1 MVQSLARVM
10 RSQAIALFVLLLATS
25 LTPFVSSDVTITATD
40 ATWDGENHV
49 LDGNVTVSS
58 SSTLTIES
66 GAIIDTGDYWIQIDG
81 SLIATDVEFMSSV
94 TPTSQG
100 STGAGLWPG
109 IIISSTAD
117 AVLTNVTIRGAE
129 SALAVHGD
137 VIIHEEILIT
147 NSYIGL
153 DIHATGTVIAE
164 YVTMDTI
171 DIQAVHNEGQLT
183 VTTGEFTN
191 AATGI
196 HSSNEVTASD
206 VTFNQTGF
214 ALDIVAGDATIT
226 GLGLDNVSVGIGSD
240 AGASTTVSSIFGQSV
255 TLLIDGSGTD
265 DLTVSDALLTGDRLL
280 WGSVESIDVSE
291 IDFTQQSL
299 DRTAIDIRCTIN
311 CIFDDVKLSQT
322 EIGFDIDGPGVTE
335 IKNSDIEST
344 NIALRGSGDGLL
356 ILEDSNFTSQ
366 GKVMTFSGLD
376 TEITDSNAELSQG
389 DGPAVNVLEGQHQ
402 WNNFNVEK
410 AYSSSDVTSQG
421 IDAWYTSIESTSLT
435 TNGYST
441 GAVFEDSALTA
452 ETATFI
458 NGKTTGL
465 YGIQSTF
472 TLEDLITSTQQYGVR
487 LADESHLQTSTWA
500 ANLHNT
506 PLLLE
511 EDSTAN
517 ARTFTPQNTAQ
528 GSSDAVG
535 DGIFLY
541 GGPTTST
548 ISTTAYGY
556 LYETYVS
563 FTDIN
568 NQPIQADAYA
578 HNFLSTGDTN
588 GVASLPLLS
597 TGSMVDVLY
606 QGAGV
611 RAELIGNQAGQSV
624 QIITVPQ
631 GDWNLPSSSTIVLG
645 AKPDGSPHILNGNL
659 NFATNSQL
667 KLIDTTLIVDSSS
680 SVDLGASGTL
690 SGDGG
695 ILNATSLSLN
705 VQSTF
710 TSEGNG
716 LEIQSPVQWACSSA
730 QSISDV
736 RFTSTLS
743 IGALCEVEMTGG
755 EANEQITVGTGGSFS
770 LFSVLEISVLDKGVP
785 VEGATIIVD
794 GQTVS
799 TDALGEATTQT
810 TARSVDS
817 QGDVQGGTKTVTMQI
832 QSFTEFYAWDT
843 KRSTSHTFMASTLPT
858 GTINS
863 WLVLEKSWSPYRL
876 EGDLTIASTTKLTVN
891 DGVELRIASQA
902 IIDVQGVFE
911 AGSAT
916 ISSTGFGA
924 RWGGLVLDGIV
935 GSRIQLSGTQLVEG
949 SPLLTVSGYGEMVA
963 ENVNFA
969 RSAGSDP
976 LILINSGA
984 QATVSLSNSHLRD
997 AGSMCIQSQSP
1008 DAKIVLDGVEFTDCN
1023 GDAAWIRLSD
1033 VEFNNVTINGGME
1046 DGLAL
1051 IGVTGQVSGL
1061 KTSSFVGDSTVR
1073 LESIDG
1079 DFIIE
1084 DSQIS
1089 AGSEVGLIA
1098 FNCDDLIIRNLE
1110 LSGAPGLDIDETSGQ
1125 LEQITAHGNGVG
1137 TGVTIRHGK
1146 ASSMM
1151 VSDLSITNYSVG
1163 LRLHAHD
1170 FEEPGVAYIH
1180 NLTIDSSDALSVEY
1194 YDAQI
1199 SDSDL
1204 VGSISVAGSTIN
1216 IIDSSIIGT
1225 KSLSTEGVLNE
1236 WSTHSLSAIL
1246 NGISVEA
1253 TYVISTELLDQPSTY
1268 SGQFIDIILQYSK
1281 HTEIQSELSTSATIE
1296 TYSAMSLVN
1305 NSEFELGNG
1314 VNQQVTIS
1322 LLPNAA
1328 PVASVSAPYS
1338 GQRFMETVPI
1348 EVIYTVLD
1356 DTTILSDIAM
1366 SWKVFDAQSQL
1377 VKEGL
1382 LSDSGSSFNVTNMG
1396 PGLYVL
1402 QVIATDDLSLFST
1415 VEVDFEVTLLDTD
1428 GDWISSCSSDTWFDA
1443 LNGVQCGP
1451 DIYDPDD
1458 DNDGRLDENDVW
1470 PTDACVWMDTDDDG
1484 QPDRIECPEG
1494 KTTMLF
1500 EDQDD
1505 DGDGTPDE
1513 LEGKSSTK
1521 NEDQSTALLLIGGI
1535 IVIVLIIFF
1544 LRTRGGGPKSL
1555 GEIDERM
1562 L

>member
-137 VIIHEEILIT
+137 VTIHEEILIT

-1098 FNCDDLIIRNLE
+1098 FNCDDLILRNLE

-1125 LEQITAHGNGVG
+1125 LEQINAHGNGVG

-1314 VNQQVTIS
+1314 VNQQVAIS

-1470 PTDACVWMDTDDDG
+1470 PTDACAWMDTDDDG

>member
-291 IDFTQQSL
+291 IDFTQQAL

-335 IKNSDIEST
+335 IKNSNIEST

-743 IGALCEVEMTGG
+743 IGALCEVEMNGG

-1061 KTSSFVGDSTVR
+1061 KTSSFIGDSTVR

-1098 FNCDDLIIRNLE
+1098 FNCDDLILRNLE

-1236 WSTHSLSAIL
+1236 WSTHSLSAML

-1268 SGQFIDIILQYSK
+1268 SGQFIDIVLQYSK

-1314 VNQQVTIS
+1314 VNQQVAIS

-1470 PTDACVWMDTDDDG
+1470 PTDACAWMDTDDDG

>member
-344 NIALRGSGDGLL
+344 NIALRGAGDGLL
-356 ILEDSNFTSQ
+356 IVEDSDFISQ

-1470 PTDACVWMDTDDDG
+1470 PTDACAWMDTDEDG

>member
-1 MVQSLARVM
+1 MVQSLALVM
-10 RSQAIALFVLLLATS
+10 RSRAVALFVLLLATS
-25 LTPFVSSDVTITATD
+25 LSPFVSSDETITAVD
-40 ATWDGENHV
+40 ATWSGENHV

-58 SSTLTIES
+58 ASTLTIEP
-66 GAIIDTGDYWIQIDG
+66 GAVIDTGDYWIQIDG
-81 SLIATDVEFMSSV
+81 SLLATDVEFMSSI
-94 TPTSQG
+94 TPSSQG

-137 VIIHEEILIT
+137 VTIHDEILIT

-153 DIHATGTVIAE
+153 DIHSAGTVIAE
-164 YVTMDTI
+164 NVTMDTI
-171 DIQAVHNEGQLT
+171 DIQAVHNEGQFT

-196 HSSNEVTASD
+196 YSSNQLTASD
-206 VTFNQTGF
+206 VTFIQTGF
-214 ALDIVAGDATIT
+214 ALDIVAGDATIS

-240 AGASTTVSSIFGQSV
+240 AGASTVVSSIFGQFV

-280 WGSVESIDVSE
+280 WGSVESIYVSDL
-291 IDFTQQSL
+291 DFTQQAL
-299 DRTAIDIRCTIN
+299 DRTAIDIRCTID
-311 CIFDDVKLSQT
+311 CIFDEVTLSQT

-335 IKNSDIEST
+335 IKNSNIEST

-356 ILEDSNFTSQ
+356 ILEESNFTSQ

-376 TEITDSNAELSQG
+376 TEITGTNAELSQG
-389 DGPAVNVLEGQHQ
+389 DGPAVDVLEGQHE
-402 WNNFNVEK
+402 WNEFNVEK
-410 AYSSSDVTSQG
+410 AYSSSDVTSLG
-421 IDAWYTSIESTSLT
+421 IDAWYTSIQSTSLT
-435 TNGYST
+435 TNGYAI
-441 GAVFEDSALTA
+441 GAIFEDSTLTS
-452 ETATFI
+452 ETASFI

-472 TLEDLITSTQQYGVR
+472 TFENLTTSTQQYGVR
-487 LADESHLQTSTWA
+487 LGDESHLQTSTWS

-511 EDSTAN
+511 GDSTAN

-535 DGIFLY
+535 DGTFLY
-541 GGPTTST
+541 GGPTTSI
-548 ISTTAYGY
+548 ISTTVYGY

-578 HNFLSTGDTN
+578 HSFLSKGDTN

-631 GDWNLPSSSTIVLG
+631 GDWNLPSSSIVVLG
-645 AKPDGSPHILNGNL
+645 AKPDGSPHMLNGDL

-716 LEIQSPVQWACSSA
+716 LEIQSPVQWSCSST
-730 QSISDV
+730 QSISNIQ
-736 RFTSTLS
+736 FTSTLS

-770 LFSVLEISVLDKGVP
+770 LFSILEISVLDKGIP

-799 TDALGEATTQT
+799 TDALGQSTAQT
-810 TARSVDS
+810 TARLVDS
-817 QGDVQGGTKTVTMQI
+817 QGDAQGGTKTVTMQI
-832 QSFTEFYAWDT
+832 QSFTEFFAWDT
-843 KRSTSHTFMASTLPT
+843 KRSTSHTFMASTVPT
-858 GTINS
+858 GTITS
-863 WLVLEKSWSPYRL
+863 WLVLDKTWSPYRL

-891 DGVELRIASQA
+891 DGVELRIASQT

-916 ISSTGFGA
+916 ISSTGYGA
-924 RWGGLVLDGIV
+924 RWGGLILDGIV

-969 RSAGSDP
+969 RSAGADP
-976 LILINSGA
+976 LISISSSA
-984 QATVSLSNSHLRD
+984 QATVSISNSHLRD

-1008 DAKIVLDGVEFTDCN
+1008 NTEIVLDGVEFTDCN

-1033 VEFNNVTINGGME
+1033 VDFNNVTINEGME

-1061 KTSSFVGDSTVR
+1061 QTSSFVGDSTVR

-1079 DFIIE
+1079 DFILE

-1098 FNCDDLIIRNLE
+1098 FNCEDIILRNLQI
-1110 LSGAPGLDIDETSGQ
+1110 SGAPGLDIDETSGQ
-1125 LEQITAHGNGVG
+1125 LEEINAHGNGVG

-1146 ASSMM
+1146 ASSTM
-1151 VSDLSITNYSVG
+1151 VSGLTITNYSVG

-1170 FEEPGVAYIH
+1170 FEEPGVAYLH

-1194 YDAQI
+1194 YAAQI

-1204 VGSISVAGSTIN
+1204 VGSVSVAGSTIN
-1216 IIDSSIIGT
+1216 MIDSSIIGS
-1225 KSLSTEGVLNE
+1225 KSISTEGVLNE

-1253 TYVISTELLDQPSTY
+1253 TYVISTELLEQPITF
-1268 SGQFIDIILQYSK
+1268 SGQFVDVALQYSK
-1281 HTEIQSELSTSATIE
+1281 HTETQSKSSIIAMIE
-1296 TYSAMSLVN
+1296 TYSSMSLVN
-1305 NSEFELGNG
+1305 NSEFDIGNNL
-1314 VNQQVTIS
+1314 NQQVTIS

-1328 PVASVSAPYS
+1328 PITSVNSPYS
-1338 GQRFMETVPI
+1338 GQRFMETTPI
-1348 EVIYTVLD
+1348 EISYTVTD
-1356 DTTILSDIAM
+1356 DTTSLSNIVM

-1377 VKEGL
+1377 VTEGL
-1382 LSDSGSSFNVTNMG
+1382 LGDTGSAFNVTNIG

-1402 QVIATDDLSLFST
+1402 QVIATDDLSLSST
-1415 VEVDFEVTLLDTD
+1415 VEVDIEVTLLDTD
-1428 GDWISSCSSDTWFDA
+1428 GDWISSCSSETWFDA
-1443 LNGVQCGP
+1443 DNGIQCGP

-1470 PTDACVWMDTDDDG
+1470 PKDACAWMDTDEDG
-1484 QPDRIECPEG
+1484 QPDRIQCPQG
-1494 KTTMLF
+1494 QTTMLF

-1521 NEDQSTALLLIGGI
+1521 NDDQSTGLLLIGGI
-1535 IVIVLIIFF
+1535 VIIVLIVFF
-1544 LRTRGGGPKSL
+1544 VRTRGGGPKSL
-1555 GEIDERM
+1555 GDIDERM

>member
-1 MVQSLARVM
+1 MVQSLACVM

-58 SSTLTIES
+58 TSTLTIES
-66 GAIIDTGDYWIQIDG
+66 GAVIDTGDYWIQIDG

-171 DIQAVHNEGQLT
+171 DIQAIHNEGQLT

-196 HSSNEVTASD
+196 HSSNQVTASD

-291 IDFTQQSL
+291 IDFTQQAL
-299 DRTAIDIRCTIN
+299 DRTAVDIRCTIN

-335 IKNSDIEST
+335 IKNSNIEST

-472 TLEDLITSTQQYGVR
+472 TLEDLTTSTQQYGVR

-578 HNFLSTGDTN
+578 HNFLSTGDAN

-716 LEIQSPVQWACSSA
+716 LEIQSPVQWSCSSA

-799 TDALGEATTQT
+799 TDALGEAITQT

-1061 KTSSFVGDSTVR
+1061 KTSSFIGDSTVR

-1098 FNCDDLIIRNLE
+1098 FNCDDLILRNLE

-1204 VGSISVAGSTIN
+1204 IGSISVAGSTIN

-1225 KSLSTEGVLNE
+1225 KSLSTEGVINE

-1253 TYVISTELLDQPSTY
+1253 TYIISTELLDQPSTY

-1305 NSEFELGNG
+1305 NSAFELGNG

-1348 EVIYTVLD
+1348 EVIYTVFD

-1377 VKEGL
+1377 VKEGI
-1382 LSDSGSSFNVTNMG
+1382 LSDSASSFNVTNMG

-1470 PTDACVWMDTDDDG
+1470 PTDACAWMDTDDDG
-1484 QPDRIECPEG
+1484 QPDRIQCPEG

>member
-137 VIIHEEILIT
+137 VTIHEEILIT

-1033 VEFNNVTINGGME
+1033 VDFNNVTINGGME

-1051 IGVTGQVSGL
+1051 IGVNGQVSGL

-1314 VNQQVTIS
+1314 VNQQVIIS

-1470 PTDACVWMDTDDDG
+1470 PTDACAWMDTDDDG

>member
-137 VIIHEEILIT
+137 VTIHEEILIT

-291 IDFTQQSL
+291 IEFTQQAL

-976 LILINSGA
+976 LVLINSGA

-1051 IGVTGQVSGL
+1051 IGVNGQVSGL

-1098 FNCDDLIIRNLE
+1098 FNCDDLILRNLE

-1314 VNQQVTIS
+1314 VNQQVIIS

-1470 PTDACVWMDTDDDG
+1470 PTDACAWMDTDDDG

>member
-137 VIIHEEILIT
+137 VTIHEEILIT

-291 IDFTQQSL
+291 IDFTQQAL

-1051 IGVTGQVSGL
+1051 IGVNGQVSGL

-1098 FNCDDLIIRNLE
+1098 FNCDDLILRNLE

-1314 VNQQVTIS
+1314 VNQQVIIS

-1470 PTDACVWMDTDDDG
+1470 PTDACAWMDTDDDG

>member
-1 MVQSLARVM
+1 MVQSLAHVM
-10 RSQAIALFVLLLATS
+10 RSRAVALFVLLLATS
-25 LTPFVSSDVTITATD
+25 LTPIASSDVTITVTD
-40 ATWDGENHV
+40 ATWDGESRV
-49 LDGNVTVSS
+49 LDGNVTVSPT
-58 SSTLTIES
+58 STLTIEP
-66 GAIIDTGDYWIQIDG
+66 GAIIDTGEYWIQIDG
-81 SLIATDVEFMSSV
+81 SLIATDVEFMSSI

-129 SALAVHGD
+129 SALSVYGD
-137 VIIHEEILIT
+137 VTIHEEILIT

-164 YVTMDTI
+164 NVTMDTI
-171 DIQAVHNEGQLT
+171 DIQAVHNEGQFT
-183 VTTGEFTN
+183 ITTGEFTN

-196 HSSNEVTASD
+196 SSSNQLTASD
-206 VTFNQTGF
+206 VTFIQTGF

-240 AGASTTVSSIFGQSV
+240 AGASTTVSSIFGQFV

-265 DLTVSDALLTGDRLL
+265 DLTVSDALLTGDRLV
-280 WGSVESIDVSE
+280 WGSVESIYVSD
-291 IDFTQQSL
+291 IDFTQQAL
-299 DRTAIDIRCTIN
+299 DRTAIDIRCTIDCN
-311 CIFDDVKLSQT
+311 FEDITLSQT

-335 IKNSDIEST
+335 IKNSYIEST

-356 ILEDSNFTSQ
+356 ILENSNFTSQ

-376 TEITDSNAELSQG
+376 TEITDSKAELSQG
-389 DGPAVNVLEGQHQ
+389 DGPAVNVLEGQHE
-402 WNNFNVEK
+402 WNEFNVEK
-410 AYSSSDVTSQG
+410 AYSSFDATSQG
-421 IDAWYTSIESTSLT
+421 IDAWYTSIQSTELT
-435 TNGYST
+435 TSGYST
-441 GAVFEDSALTA
+441 GAIFEDSTLAA
-452 ETATFI
+452 GTATFI

-472 TLEDLITSTQQYGVR
+472 TIEDLTTSAQQYGVR
-487 LADESHLQTSTWA
+487 LTDESHLQTSTWA
-500 ANLHNT
+500 ANYHNT

-511 EDSTAN
+511 EESTAN

-535 DGIFLY
+535 DGTFLY
-541 GGPTTST
+541 GGPSTSI

-556 LYETYVS
+556 FYETYVS

-568 NQPIQADAYA
+568 NQPIQANAYS
-578 HNFLSTGDTN
+578 HNFLSTADTN

-624 QIITVPQ
+624 QIIAVPQ
-631 GDWNLPSSSTIVLG
+631 GDWNLPSSSTVVLG
-645 AKPDGSPHILNGNL
+645 AKPDGSPHMLNGNL

-680 SVDLGASGTL
+680 AVDLGASGTL

-716 LEIQSPVQWACSSA
+716 LEVQSPVQWSCSSA
-730 QSISDV
+730 QSISNV

-799 TDALGEATTQT
+799 TDVLGEASAQT

-817 QGDVQGGTKTVTMQI
+817 QEDIQGGTKTVTMQI
-832 QSFTEFYAWDT
+832 QSFTEFFAWDT
-843 KRSTSHTFMASTLPT
+843 KRSTSHTFMASTVPT
-858 GTINS
+858 GMINS

-949 SPLLTVSGYGEMVA
+949 SPLLTASGYGEMVA

-969 RSAGSDP
+969 RSAGADP
-976 LILINSGA
+976 LISISSSA
-984 QATVSLSNSHLRD
+984 QATISISNSHLRD

-1008 DAKIVLDGVEFTDCN
+1008 DAKIVLDGVEFTNCN

-1033 VEFNNVTINGGME
+1033 VEFNNVTINEGME

-1051 IGVTGQVSGL
+1051 IGVTGHVSGL
-1061 KTSSFVGDSTVR
+1061 NTPSFVGDSTVR

-1079 DFIIE
+1079 NFIIE

-1089 AGSEVGLIA
+1089 VGSEIGLIA
-1098 FNCDDLIIRNLE
+1098 FNCEDIILRNLE
-1110 LSGAPGLDIDETSGQ
+1110 ISGAPGIDIDETSGQ
-1125 LEQITAHGNGVG
+1125 MEQINAHGNGVG

-1151 VSDLSITNYSVG
+1151 ISDLSITNYSVG

-1170 FEEPGVAYIH
+1170 FEEPGVAYMH
-1180 NLTIDSSDALSVEY
+1180 NLTIESPDALSVEY

-1204 VGSISVAGSTIN
+1204 SGSISIAGSTIN

-1225 KSLSTEGVLNE
+1225 KSLSTEGILNE

-1253 TYVISTELLDQPSTY
+1253 TYVISSELLDQPSTY
-1268 SGQFIDIILQYSK
+1268 SGQFIDIMLQYSK
-1281 HTEIQSELSTSATIE
+1281 HTETESQSSTNATIE

-1305 NSEFELGNG
+1305 NSEFELGNN

-1338 GQRFMETVPI
+1338 GQRFMETTPI
-1348 EVIYTVLD
+1348 EVIYTVFD
-1356 DTTILSDIAM
+1356 DTTILSDITM

-1377 VKEGL
+1377 VTQGL
-1382 LSDSGSSFNVTNMG
+1382 ISDTGSSFNVTNIG

-1415 VEVDFEVTLLDTD
+1415 VEIDFEVTLLDTD
-1428 GDWISSCSSDTWFDA
+1428 GDWTSSCSSDTWFDA
-1443 LNGVQCGP
+1443 ANGVQCGP

-1470 PTDACVWMDTDDDG
+1470 PTDACAWMDTDDDG

-1513 LEGKSSTK
+1513 LEGKSSEK
-1521 NEDQSTALLLIGGI
+1521 NEDQSTGLLLISGI
-1535 IVIVLIIFF
+1535 IIIVLIVFIV
-1544 LRTRGGGPKSL
+1544 RTRGGGPKSL

>member
-137 VIIHEEILIT
+137 VTIHEEILIT

-291 IDFTQQSL
+291 IDFTQQAL

-1033 VEFNNVTINGGME
+1033 VDFNNVTINGGME

-1051 IGVTGQVSGL
+1051 IGVNGQVSGL

-1098 FNCDDLIIRNLE
+1098 FNCDDLILRNLE

-1170 FEEPGVAYIH
+1170 FEEPSVAYIH

-1314 VNQQVTIS
+1314 VNQQVIIS

-1470 PTDACVWMDTDDDG
+1470 PTDACAWMDTDDDG

>member
-137 VIIHEEILIT
+137 VTIHEEILIT

-291 IDFTQQSL
+291 IEFTQQAL

-1033 VEFNNVTINGGME
+1033 VDFNNVTINGGME

-1051 IGVTGQVSGL
+1051 IGVNGQVSGL

-1098 FNCDDLIIRNLE
+1098 FNCDDLILRNLE

-1314 VNQQVTIS
+1314 VNQQVIIS

-1470 PTDACVWMDTDDDG
+1470 PTDACAWMDTDEDG

>member
-1 MVQSLARVM
+1 MVQSPACVM

-40 ATWDGENHV
+40 ATWDGESHV

-58 SSTLTIES
+58 TSTLTIES

-81 SLIATDVEFMSSV
+81 SLIATDVEFMSSL

-129 SALAVHGD
+129 SALAVYGD
-137 VIIHEEILIT
+137 VTIHEEILIT

-153 DIHATGTVIAE
+153 DIHASGTVIAE
-164 YVTMDTI
+164 NVTMDTI
-171 DIQAVHNEGQLT
+171 DIQAVNNEGQLT

-196 HSSNEVTASD
+196 HSSNQLTASD
-206 VTFNQTGF
+206 VTFTQTGF

-280 WGSVESIDVSE
+280 WGSVESIYVSE
-291 IDFTQQSL
+291 INFTQQAL
-299 DRTAIDIRCTIN
+299 DRTAIDIRCTTD
-311 CIFDDVKLSQT
+311 CIFHDVKLSQT

-376 TEITDSNAELSQG
+376 TEITDSKAELSQG

-472 TLEDLITSTQQYGVR
+472 TLENLTTSTQQYGVR

-541 GGPTTST
+541 GGPTASI

-556 LYETYVS
+556 LYETFVS

-578 HNFLSTGDTN
+578 HNFLSIGDMN

-645 AKPDGSPHILNGNL
+645 AKPDGSPHMLNGNL

-695 ILNATSLSLN
+695 TLNATLLTLN

-716 LEIQSPVQWACSSA
+716 LEIQSPVQWSCSSA

-799 TDALGEATTQT
+799 TDELGEATTQT

-832 QSFTEFYAWDT
+832 QSFTEFFAWDT
-843 KRSTSHTFMASTLPT
+843 KRSTSHTFMASTVPT

-924 RWGGLVLDGIV
+924 RWGGLILDGIV

-969 RSAGSDP
+969 RSAGADP
-976 LILINSGA
+976 LISISSGA

-1033 VEFNNVTINGGME
+1033 VEFNNVTINEGME

-1051 IGVTGQVSGL
+1051 IGVTGQISGL
-1061 KTSSFVGDSTVR
+1061 KTSSFIGDSTVR
-1073 LESIDG
+1073 LDSIDG

-1098 FNCDDLIIRNLE
+1098 FNCEDIILRNLE

-1125 LEQITAHGNGVG
+1125 LEQISAHGNGVG

-1170 FEEPGVAYIH
+1170 FEEPGIAYIH

-1216 IIDSSIIGT
+1216 FIDSSIIGT

-1236 WSTHSLSAIL
+1236 WSTHSLSAML

-1268 SGQFIDIILQYSK
+1268 SGQFIDIMLQYSK
-1281 HTEIQSELSTSATIE
+1281 HTETQSELSTSATIE

-1305 NSEFELGNG
+1305 NSEFELGNS

-1328 PVASVSAPYS
+1328 PVASVSVPYS

-1348 EVIYTVLD
+1348 EVIYTVFD
-1356 DTTILSDIAM
+1356 DTTLLSDIAM

-1377 VKEGL
+1377 VTEGL
-1382 LSDSGSSFNVTNMG
+1382 LTDTGSSFNVTNMG

-1470 PTDACVWMDTDDDG
+1470 PTDACAWMDTDDDG

-1544 LRTRGGGPKSL
+1544 VRTRGGDPKSL

>member
-137 VIIHEEILIT
+137 VTIHEEILIT

-291 IDFTQQSL
+291 IEFTQQAL

-976 LILINSGA
+976 LVLINSGA

-1098 FNCDDLIIRNLE
+1098 FNCDDLILRNLE

-1314 VNQQVTIS
+1314 VNQQVIIS

-1470 PTDACVWMDTDDDG
+1470 PTDACAWMDTDDDG

>member
-137 VIIHEEILIT
+137 VTIHEEILIT

-291 IDFTQQSL
+291 IEFTQQAL

-976 LILINSGA
+976 LILINLGA

-1033 VEFNNVTINGGME
+1033 VDFNNVTINGGME

-1051 IGVTGQVSGL
+1051 IGVNGQVSGL

-1098 FNCDDLIIRNLE
+1098 FNCDDLILRNLE

-1314 VNQQVTIS
+1314 VNQQVIIS

-1470 PTDACVWMDTDDDG
+1470 PTDACAWMDTDDDG

>member
-137 VIIHEEILIT
+137 VTIHEEILIT

-291 IDFTQQSL
+291 IDFTQQAL

-1098 FNCDDLIIRNLE
+1098 FNCDDLILRNLE

-1314 VNQQVTIS
+1314 VNQQVIIS

-1470 PTDACVWMDTDDDG
+1470 PTDACAWMDTDDDG

>member
-137 VIIHEEILIT
+137 VTIHEEILIT

-1098 FNCDDLIIRNLE
+1098 FNCDDLILRNLE

-1314 VNQQVTIS
+1314 VNQQVIIS

-1470 PTDACVWMDTDDDG
+1470 PTDACAWMDTDDDG

>member
-137 VIIHEEILIT
+137 VTIHEEILIT

-1051 IGVTGQVSGL
+1051 IGVNGQVSGL

-1098 FNCDDLIIRNLE
+1098 FNCDDLILRNLE

-1314 VNQQVTIS
+1314 VNQQVIIS

-1470 PTDACVWMDTDDDG
+1470 PTDACAWMDTDDDG

>member
-137 VIIHEEILIT
+137 VTIHEEILIT

-291 IDFTQQSL
+291 IDFTQQAL

-1033 VEFNNVTINGGME
+1033 VDFNNVTINGGME

-1051 IGVTGQVSGL
+1051 IGVNGQVSGL

-1098 FNCDDLIIRNLE
+1098 FNCDDLILRNLE

-1314 VNQQVTIS
+1314 VNQQVIIS

-1470 PTDACVWMDTDDDG
+1470 PTDACAWMDTDDDG

>member
-137 VIIHEEILIT
+137 VTIHEEILIT

-291 IDFTQQSL
+291 IEFTQQAL

-976 LILINSGA
+976 LVLINSGA

-1098 FNCDDLIIRNLE
+1098 FNCDDLILRNLE

-1170 FEEPGVAYIH
+1170 FEEPSVAYIH

-1314 VNQQVTIS
+1314 VNQQVIIS

-1470 PTDACVWMDTDDDG
+1470 PTDACAWMDTDDDG

>member
-1 MVQSLARVM
+1 MVQSLACVM

-137 VIIHEEILIT
+137 VTIHEEILIT

-356 ILEDSNFTSQ
+356 IVEDSDFISQ

-976 LILINSGA
+976 LVLINSGA

-1051 IGVTGQVSGL
+1051 IGVNGQVSGL

-1098 FNCDDLIIRNLE
+1098 FNCDDLILRNLE

-1470 PTDACVWMDTDDDG
+1470 PTDACAWMDTDDDG

>member
-137 VIIHEEILIT
+137 VTIHEEILIT

-770 LFSVLEISVLDKGVP
+770 LFSVLGISVLDKGVP

-1470 PTDACVWMDTDDDG
+1470 PTDACAWMDTDDDG

>member
-1 MVQSLARVM
+1 MVQSLALVM
-10 RSQAIALFVLLLATS
+10 RSRAVALFVLLLATS
-25 LTPFVSSDVTITATD
+25 LTPFVSSDVTITAAD
-40 ATWDGENHV
+40 ATWDGQNRV

-58 SSTLTIES
+58 TSTLTIEP
-66 GAIIDTGDYWIQIDG
+66 GAVIDTGDYWIQIDG
-81 SLIATDVEFMSSV
+81 TLIATDVEFMSSI
-94 TPTSQG
+94 TPSSQG

-109 IIISSTAD
+109 IIISSTAE

-137 VIIHEEILIT
+137 VTIHEEILVT

-153 DIHATGTVIAE
+153 DIHSTGTVVAE
-164 YVTMDTI
+164 NVTMDTI
-171 DIQAVHNEGQLT
+171 DIQAVHNEGQFT

-196 HSSNEVTASD
+196 YSSNQLTASD
-206 VTFNQTGF
+206 VTFNETGF
-214 ALDIVAGDATIT
+214 ALDIVAGDATIA
-226 GLGLDNVSVGIGSD
+226 GLGLDNVSVGLGSD
-240 AGASTTVSSIFGQSV
+240 AGASTTVSSIFGQHV
-255 TLLIDGSGTD
+255 ALLIDGSGTD

-280 WGSVESIDVSE
+280 WGSVESIYVSDV
-291 IDFTQQSL
+291 DFTQQAL
-299 DRTAIDIRCTIN
+299 DRTAIDIRCTID
-311 CIFDDVKLSQT
+311 CMFDDVTLSQT

-335 IKNSDIEST
+335 IKNSNIDST
-344 NIALRGSGDGLL
+344 NTALRGSGDGLL
-356 ILEDSNFTSQ
+356 ILEESNFTSQ

-376 TEITDSNAELSQG
+376 TEITDTNAELSQG
-389 DGPAVNVLEGQHQ
+389 DGPAVNVLEGQHE
-402 WNNFNVEK
+402 WNEFNVEK

-421 IDAWYTSIESTSLT
+421 IDAWYTSIESTTLT
-435 TNGYST
+435 TNGFST
-441 GAVFEDSALTA
+441 GALFEDSTLTA

-458 NGKTTGL
+458 NGKVTGL

-472 TLEDLITSTQQYGVR
+472 AFEDLTTSTQQYGVR
-487 LADESHLQTSTWA
+487 LGDESHLQTSTWA

-511 EDSTAN
+511 EESTAN

-535 DGIFLY
+535 DGTFLY

-548 ISTTAYGY
+548 VSTTEYGY

-568 NQPIQADAYA
+568 NQPIQAEAYA
-578 HNFLSTGDTN
+578 HHFLSTGDTN

-611 RAELIGNQAGQSV
+611 RAELVGNQAGQSV

-631 GDWNLPSSSTIVLG
+631 GDWNLPSSSTVVLG
-645 AKPDGSPHILNGNL
+645 AKPDGTPHMLNGNL

-680 SVDLGASGTL
+680 SVDMGASGTL

-716 LEIQSPVQWACSSA
+716 LEIQSPVQWSCSSP
-730 QSISDV
+730 QSISNV
-736 RFTSTLS
+736 RFISTLS
-743 IGALCEVEMTGG
+743 IGALCEVEMIGG
-755 EANEQITVGTGGSFS
+755 EANEQITVGSGGSFS
-770 LFSVLEISVLDKGVP
+770 LSSTLEINVLDKGVP

-799 TDALGEATTQT
+799 TDALGEATAQT

-817 QGDVQGGTKTVTMQI
+817 QGDVQSGIKTVTMQI
-832 QSFTEFYAWDT
+832 QSFTEFFAWDT
-843 KRSTSHTFMASTLPT
+843 KRSTSHTFMASTVPT

-902 IIDVQGVFE
+902 VIDVQGVFE

-924 RWGGLVLDGIV
+924 RWGGLLLDGIV

-969 RSAGSDP
+969 RSAGADP
-976 LILINSGA
+976 LISISSSA
-984 QATVSLSNSHLRD
+984 QGTVSISSSHLRD

-1033 VEFNNVTINGGME
+1033 VAFNNVTINEGME

-1051 IGVTGQVSGL
+1051 IGVTGHVSNL

-1089 AGSEVGLIA
+1089 VGSEVGLIA
-1098 FNCDDLIIRNLE
+1098 FNCDDIIIRNLE
-1110 LSGAPGLDIDETSGQ
+1110 IAGAPGLDIDETSGQ
-1125 LEQITAHGNGVG
+1125 LEQINAHGNGIG
-1137 TGVTIRHGK
+1137 TGVTIRHGQ

-1170 FEEPGVAYIH
+1170 FEEPGVAYLH
-1180 NLTIDSSDALSVEY
+1180 NLSIDSSDALSIEY

-1225 KSLSTEGVLNE
+1225 KSISADGILSE
-1236 WSTHSLSAIL
+1236 WSTHSLSAML
-1246 NGISVEA
+1246 NGLFVEA

-1268 SGQFIDIILQYSK
+1268 SGQFVDVILQYSK
-1281 HTEIQSELSTSATIE
+1281 HTETQSQSSTNAMIA

-1305 NSEFELGNG
+1305 NSEFELGNNL
-1314 VNQQVTIS
+1314 NQQVIITLS
-1322 LLPNAA
+1322 PNAA
-1328 PVASVSAPYS
+1328 PITTVNAPYS
-1338 GQRFMETVPI
+1338 GQRFMETMPI
-1348 EVIYTVLD
+1348 EVRYMVSD
-1356 DTTILSDIAM
+1356 DTTELADIVM
-1366 SWKVFDAQSQL
+1366 SWKVFDAQGQL
-1377 VKEGL
+1377 VTEGT
-1382 LSDSGSSFNVTNMG
+1382 LSDTGSAFNVTNLG

-1402 QVIATDDLSLFST
+1402 QVIATDDLNLFST
-1415 VEVDFEVTLLDTD
+1415 IEVDFEVTLLDTD
-1428 GDWISSCSSDTWFDA
+1428 GDWISSCNSDTWFDA
-1443 LNGVQCGP
+1443 SSGVQCGP

-1458 DNDGRLDENDVW
+1458 DNDGRLDDNDVW
-1470 PTDACVWMDTDDDG
+1470 PTDACAWMDTDDDG

-1494 KTTMLF
+1494 QTTMLF

-1521 NEDQSTALLLIGGI
+1521 NEDQSTGLLLIGGI
-1535 IVIVLIIFF
+1535 VVIVLIIFF
-1544 LRTRGGGPKSL
+1544 VRTRGGGPKSL

>member
-1 MVQSLARVM
+1 MVQTLAHAMRSRAVALFALLLVASLAP
-10 RSQAIALFVLLLATS
+10 LA
-25 LTPFVSSDVTITATD
+25 SSDVTITASDT
-40 ATWDGENHV
+40 TWSGVNRV
-49 LDGNVTVSS
+49 LDGNVTVSAT
-58 SSTLTIES
+58 STLTIEP
-66 GAIIDTGDYWIQIDG
+66 GAVIDAGEYWIQIDG
-81 SLIATDVEFMSSV
+81 SLIATDVEFMSSI

-109 IIISSTAD
+109 IIVSSTAD

-137 VIIHEEILIT
+137 VTIHEEILIT
-147 NSYIGL
+147 NSYIGI
-153 DIHATGTVIAE
+153 DIHPSGTVTAE
-164 YVTMDTI
+164 NVTMDTI
-171 DIQAVHNEGQLT
+171 DIQAVNNEGQFT
-183 VTTGEFTN
+183 VTTGTFTN

-196 HSSNEVTASD
+196 HSSNHLTASD
-206 VTFNQTGF
+206 ITFNQTGF

-226 GLGLDNVSVGIGSD
+226 GLGLDTVSVGIGSD
-240 AGASTTVSSIFGQSV
+240 SGATTSVNSIFGQSV
-255 TLLIDGSGTD
+255 ALLIDGSGTD
-265 DLTVSDALLTGDRLL
+265 DLTVSNALLSGDRLL
-280 WGSVESIDVSE
+280 WGAVESIYLSD
-291 IDFTQQSL
+291 IAFTQQSL
-299 DRTAIDIRCTIN
+299 DRTAIDIRCTLDCN
-311 CIFDDVKLSQT
+311 FDDITLLQT
-322 EIGFDIDGPGVTE
+322 EIGFDIDGPGATE
-335 IKNSDIEST
+335 IMNSNIDST

-356 ILEDSNFTSQ
+356 ILKESNFTSQ
-366 GKVMTFSGLD
+366 EKVMTLSGLD
-376 TEITDSNAELSQG
+376 TEITGTNAELSQG
-389 DGPAVNVLEGQHQ
+389 DGPAINVLEGQHV
-402 WNNFNVEK
+402 WNEFNVEK
-410 AYSSSDVTSQG
+410 AYSSSDVTSVG
-421 IDAWYTSIESTSLT
+421 IDAWYTSIQSTDLS

-441 GAVFEDSALTA
+441 GAIFEDSTLTA
-452 ETATFI
+452 ETGIFI
-458 NGKTTGL
+458 NGKTTGI

-472 TLEDLITSTQQYGVR
+472 TFEDLSTSTQQYGVR
-487 LADESHLQTSTWA
+487 LTDESHLQASTWT

-511 EDSTAN
+511 QDSTAH

-528 GSSDAVG
+528 SSSDAVG
-535 DGIFLY
+535 DGTFLY

-548 ISTTAYGY
+548 VSTTASGY

-568 NQPIQADAYA
+568 NQPIQAEAYA

-645 AKPDGSPHILNGNL
+645 AKPDGSPHMLNGNL

-680 SVDLGASGTL
+680 AVDLGASGTL
-690 SGDGG
+690 TGDGG

-716 LEIQSPVQWACSSA
+716 LEIQSPVSWSCSSA
-730 QSISDV
+730 QSISNI
-736 RFTSTLS
+736 RFTSSLS

-755 EANEQITVGTGGSFS
+755 EANQQITVGTGGSFS
-770 LFSVLEISVLDKGVP
+770 LFSILEINVLDKGTP

-799 TDALGEATTQT
+799 TDALGEATAQT
-810 TARSVDS
+810 TARTVDS

-832 QSFTEFYAWDT
+832 QSFTEFFAWDT
-843 KRSTSHTFMASTLPT
+843 KRSTSHTFMASTVPS
-858 GTINS
+858 GTISS

-902 IIDVQGVFE
+902 VIDVQGVFE

-924 RWGGLVLDGIV
+924 RWGGLLLDGIV
-935 GSRIQLSGTQLVEG
+935 GSRVQLSGTQLVEG
-949 SPLLTVSGYGEMVA
+949 SPLLTVSGYGDMVA

-969 RSAGSDP
+969 RSAGADP
-976 LILINSGA
+976 LISITQSA
-984 QATVSLSNSHLRD
+984 QGTVSLTNSHLRD
-997 AGSMCIQSQSP
+997 AGTMCIQSQSP
-1008 DAKIVLDGVEFTDCN
+1008 DAKIVLESVEFTDCN
-1023 GDAAWIRLSD
+1023 GDAAWVRLSD
-1033 VEFNNVTINGGME
+1033 VDVNNVTINEGME

-1051 IGVTGQVSGL
+1051 IGVTGQVSGV
-1061 KTSSFVGDSTVR
+1061 KTPSFVGDSTVR

-1079 DFIIE
+1079 DFILQ

-1098 FNCDDLIIRNLE
+1098 FNCEDIVLRNLE
-1110 LSGAPGLDIDETSGQ
+1110 FSGAPAVDIDETSAQ
-1125 LEQITAHGNGVG
+1125 LEQISAHGNGVG

-1146 ASSMM
+1146 AASVM

-1170 FEEPGVAYIH
+1170 FEEPGIAYIQ
-1180 NLTIDSSDALSVEY
+1180 NLSIDASDALSVEY

-1199 SDSDL
+1199 SDSQL
-1204 VGSISVAGSTIN
+1204 LGSISVAGSTIN
-1216 IIDSSIIGT
+1216 IIDSIIGT
-1225 KSLSTEGVLNE
+1225 TNSLSEDGILNE
-1236 WSTHSLSAIL
+1236 WSTHSLSAML
-1246 NGISVEA
+1246 NGVVVEA
-1253 TYVISTELLDQPSTY
+1253 TYVITTELLDEPSTY
-1268 SGQFIDIILQYSK
+1268 SGQFVDVILQYSK
-1281 HTEIQSELSTSATIE
+1281 QTETQSQSSTSATIE
-1296 TYSAMSLVN
+1296 TNSAMSLVN
-1305 NSEFELGNG
+1305 NSTFELGNTM
-1314 VNQQVTIS
+1314 NQQVVIS

-1328 PVASVSAPYS
+1328 PTSSVNSPYS
-1338 GQRFMETVPI
+1338 GQRFMETTPI
-1348 EVIYTVLD
+1348 EVTYTVSD
-1356 DTTILSDIAM
+1356 DTTPLANIVM

-1377 VKEGL
+1377 VSEGV
-1382 LSDSGSSFNVTNMG
+1382 LSDTGIAFNVTNIG

-1402 QVIATDDLSLFST
+1402 QVIATDELNLFST

-1428 GDWISSCSSDTWFDA
+1428 GDWISTCSSDTWFDA
-1443 LNGVQCGP
+1443 TNGLQCGP

-1470 PTDACVWMDTDDDG
+1470 PTDACAWMDTDDDG

-1513 LEGKSSTK
+1513 LEGKASSK
-1521 NEDQSTALLLIGGI
+1521 SEDQSTGLLLIGGI

-1544 LRTRGGGPKSL
+1544 VRTRGKGPKSL

>member
-1 MVQSLARVM
+1 MVQSLAHVM
-10 RSQAIALFVLLLATS
+10 RSRAVALFVLLLATS
-25 LTPFVSSDVTITATD
+25 LTPIASSDVTITVTD
-40 ATWDGENHV
+40 ATWDGESRV
-49 LDGNVTVSS
+49 LDGNVTVSPT
-58 SSTLTIES
+58 STLTIEP

-81 SLIATDVEFMSSV
+81 SLIATDVEFMSSI

-109 IIISSTAD
+109 IIISSAAD

-137 VIIHEEILIT
+137 VTIHEEILIT
-147 NSYIGL
+147 NSYIGF

-164 YVTMDTI
+164 NVTMDTI
-171 DIQAVHNEGQLT
+171 DIQAVHNEGQFT
-183 VTTGEFTN
+183 ITTGEFTN

-196 HSSNEVTASD
+196 SSSNQLTASD
-206 VTFNQTGF
+206 VTFIQTGF

-265 DLTVSDALLTGDRLL
+265 DLTVSDALLTGDRLV
-280 WGSVESIDVSE
+280 WGSVESIYVSD
-291 IDFTQQSL
+291 IDFTQQAL
-299 DRTAIDIRCTIN
+299 DRTAIDIRCTIDCN
-311 CIFDDVKLSQT
+311 FEDITLSQT

-356 ILEDSNFTSQ
+356 ILENSNFTSQ

-376 TEITDSNAELSQG
+376 TEITDSKAELSQG
-389 DGPAVNVLEGQHQ
+389 DGPAVNVLEGQHE
-402 WNNFNVEK
+402 WNEFNVEK
-410 AYSSSDVTSQG
+410 AYSSFDATSQG
-421 IDAWYTSIESTSLT
+421 IDAWYTSIQSTELT
-435 TNGYST
+435 TSGYST
-441 GAVFEDSALTA
+441 GAIFEDSTLAA
-452 ETATFI
+452 GTATFI

-472 TLEDLITSTQQYGVR
+472 TIEDLTTSAQQYGVR
-487 LADESHLQTSTWA
+487 LTDESHLQTSTWA
-500 ANLHNT
+500 ANYHNT

-511 EDSTAN
+511 EESTAN

-535 DGIFLY
+535 DGTFLY
-541 GGPTTST
+541 GGPSTSI

-568 NQPIQADAYA
+568 NQPIQANAYA
-578 HNFLSTGDTN
+578 HNFLSTADTN

-631 GDWNLPSSSTIVLG
+631 GDWNLPSSSTVVLG
-645 AKPDGSPHILNGNL
+645 AKPDGSPHMLNGNL

-716 LEIQSPVQWACSSA
+716 LEVQSPVQWSCSSS
-730 QSISDV
+730 QSISNV

-799 TDALGEATTQT
+799 TDALGEASAQT

-817 QGDVQGGTKTVTMQI
+817 QEDIQGGTKTVTMQI
-832 QSFTEFYAWDT
+832 QSFTEFFAWDT
-843 KRSTSHTFMASTLPT
+843 KRSTSHTFMASTVPT
-858 GTINS
+858 GMINS

-949 SPLLTVSGYGEMVA
+949 SPLLTASGYGEMVA

-969 RSAGSDP
+969 RSAGADP
-976 LILINSGA
+976 LISISSSA
-984 QATVSLSNSHLRD
+984 QATISISNSHLRD

-1008 DAKIVLDGVEFTDCN
+1008 DAKIVLDGVEFTNCN
-1023 GDAAWIRLSD
+1023 GDAAWVRLSD
-1033 VEFNNVTINGGME
+1033 VEFNNVTINEGME

-1051 IGVTGQVSGL
+1051 IGVTGHVSGL
-1061 KTSSFVGDSTVR
+1061 KTPSFVGDSTVR

-1079 DFIIE
+1079 NFIIE

-1089 AGSEVGLIA
+1089 VGSEIGLIA
-1098 FNCDDLIIRNLE
+1098 FNCEDIILRNLE
-1110 LSGAPGLDIDETSGQ
+1110 ISGAPGIDIDETSGQ
-1125 LEQITAHGNGVG
+1125 MEQISAHGNGVG

-1151 VSDLSITNYSVG
+1151 ISDLSITNYSVG

-1170 FEEPGVAYIH
+1170 FEEPGVAYMH
-1180 NLTIDSSDALSVEY
+1180 NLTIDSPDALSVEY

-1204 VGSISVAGSTIN
+1204 SGSISIAGSTIN

-1225 KSLSTEGVLNE
+1225 KSLSTEGILNE
-1236 WSTHSLSAIL
+1236 WSTHSLSAML

-1253 TYVISTELLDQPSTY
+1253 TYVISSELLDQPSTY
-1268 SGQFIDIILQYSK
+1268 NGQFIDIMLQYSK
-1281 HTEIQSELSTSATIE
+1281 HTETESQSSTNATIE

-1305 NSEFELGNG
+1305 NSEFELGNNI
-1314 VNQQVTIS
+1314 NQQVIIS

-1338 GQRFMETVPI
+1338 GQRFMETTPI

-1377 VKEGL
+1377 VTEGL
-1382 LSDSGSSFNVTNMG
+1382 ISDTGSSFNVTNIG

-1415 VEVDFEVTLLDTD
+1415 VEIDFEVTLLDTD
-1428 GDWISSCSSDTWFDA
+1428 GDWTSSCSSDTWFDA
-1443 LNGVQCGP
+1443 ANGVQCGP

-1470 PTDACVWMDTDDDG
+1470 PTDACAWMDTDDDG

-1521 NEDQSTALLLIGGI
+1521 NEDQSTGLLLIGGI
-1535 IVIVLIIFF
+1535 IVIVLIVFF
-1544 LRTRGGGPKSL
+1544 VRTRRGGPKSL

>member
-1 MVQSLARVM
+1 MVQSLAHVM
-10 RSQAIALFVLLLATS
+10 RSRAVALFVLLLATS
-25 LTPFVSSDVTITATD
+25 LTPIASSDVTITVTD
-40 ATWDGENHV
+40 ATWDGESRI

-58 SSTLTIES
+58 TSTLTIEP

-81 SLIATDVEFMSSV
+81 SLIATDVEFMSSI

-109 IIISSTAD
+109 IIISSAAD

-137 VIIHEEILIT
+137 VTIHEEILIT
-147 NSYIGL
+147 NSYIGF

-164 YVTMDTI
+164 NVTMDTI
-171 DIQAVHNEGQLT
+171 DIQAVHNEGQFT
-183 VTTGEFTN
+183 ITTGEFTN

-196 HSSNEVTASD
+196 SSTNQLTASD
-206 VTFNQTGF
+206 ITFIQTGF
-214 ALDIVAGDATIT
+214 ALDIMAGDATIT

-265 DLTVSDALLTGDRLL
+265 DLTVSDALLTGDRLV
-280 WGSVESIDVSE
+280 WGSVESIYVSD
-291 IDFTQQSL
+291 IDFTQQAL
-299 DRTAIDIRCTIN
+299 DRTAIDIRCTVDCNFEDIT
-311 CIFDDVKLSQT
+311 LSQT

-356 ILEDSNFTSQ
+356 ILENSNFTSQ
-366 GKVMTFSGLD
+366 GKVMTFSGLN
-376 TEITDSNAELSQG
+376 TEITDSKAELSQG
-389 DGPAVNVLEGQHQ
+389 DGPAVNVLEGQHE
-402 WNNFNVEK
+402 WNEFNVEK
-410 AYSSSDVTSQG
+410 AYSSFDATSQG
-421 IDAWYTSIESTSLT
+421 IDAWYTSIQSTELT
-435 TNGYST
+435 TSGYST
-441 GAVFEDSALTA
+441 GAIFEDSTLAA
-452 ETATFI
+452 GTATFI

-472 TLEDLITSTQQYGVR
+472 TIEDLTTSAQQYGVR
-487 LADESHLQTSTWA
+487 LTDESHLQTSTWA
-500 ANLHNT
+500 ANYHNT

-511 EDSTAN
+511 EESTAN

-535 DGIFLY
+535 DGTFLY
-541 GGPTTST
+541 GGPSTSI

-568 NQPIQADAYA
+568 NQPIQANAYA
-578 HNFLSTGDTN
+578 HNFLSTADTN

-631 GDWNLPSSSTIVLG
+631 GDWNLPSSSTVVLG
-645 AKPDGSPHILNGNL
+645 AKPDGSPHMLNGNL

-716 LEIQSPVQWACSSA
+716 LEVQSPVQWSCSSS
-730 QSISDV
+730 QSISNV

-799 TDALGEATTQT
+799 TDALGEASAQT

-832 QSFTEFYAWDT
+832 QSFTEFFAWDT
-843 KRSTSHTFMASTLPT
+843 KRSTSHTFMASTVPT

-949 SPLLTVSGYGEMVA
+949 SPLLTASGYGEMVA

-969 RSAGSDP
+969 RSAGADP
-976 LILINSGA
+976 LISISSSA
-984 QATVSLSNSHLRD
+984 QATISISNSHLRD

-1008 DAKIVLDGVEFTDCN
+1008 DAKIVLDGVEFTNCN
-1023 GDAAWIRLSD
+1023 GDAAWVRLSD
-1033 VEFNNVTINGGME
+1033 VEFNNVTINEGME

-1051 IGVTGQVSGL
+1051 IGVTGHVSGL

-1089 AGSEVGLIA
+1089 VGSEIGLIA
-1098 FNCDDLIIRNLE
+1098 FNCEDIILRNLE
-1110 LSGAPGLDIDETSGQ
+1110 ISGAPGFDIDETSGQ
-1125 LEQITAHGNGVG
+1125 MEQISAHGNGVG

-1151 VSDLSITNYSVG
+1151 ISDLSITNYSVG

-1170 FEEPGVAYIH
+1170 FEEPGVAYMH
-1180 NLTIDSSDALSVEY
+1180 NLTIDSPDALSIEY

-1204 VGSISVAGSTIN
+1204 SGSISIAGSTIN

-1225 KSLSTEGVLNE
+1225 KSLSTEGILNE
-1236 WSTHSLSAIL
+1236 WSTHSLSAML

-1253 TYVISTELLDQPSTY
+1253 TYVISSELLDQPSTY
-1268 SGQFIDIILQYSK
+1268 NGQFIDIMLQYSK
-1281 HTEIQSELSTSATIE
+1281 HTETESQSSTNATIE

-1305 NSEFELGNG
+1305 NSEFELGNNI
-1314 VNQQVTIS
+1314 NQQVIIS

-1338 GQRFMETVPI
+1338 GQRFMETTPI

-1377 VKEGL
+1377 VTEGL
-1382 LSDSGSSFNVTNMG
+1382 ISDTGSSFNVTNIG

-1415 VEVDFEVTLLDTD
+1415 VEIDFEVTLLDTD
-1428 GDWISSCSSDTWFDA
+1428 GDWTSSCSSDTWFDA
-1443 LNGVQCGP
+1443 ANGVQCGP

-1470 PTDACVWMDTDDDG
+1470 PTDACAWMDTDDDG

-1521 NEDQSTALLLIGGI
+1521 NEDQSTGLLLIGGI
-1535 IVIVLIIFF
+1535 IVIVLIVFF
-1544 LRTRGGGPKSL
+1544 VRTRRGGPKSL

>member
-1 MVQSLARVM
+1 MVQSLALAM
-10 RSQAIALFVLLLATS
+10 RSRAIALFVLLLVTS
-25 LTPFVSSDVTITATD
+25 LAPFVSSDVTITAAD
-40 ATWDGENHV
+40 ATWSGENYV

-58 SSTLTIES
+58 TSTLTIES
-66 GAIIDTGDYWIQIDG
+66 GAIIDAGDYWIQIDG

-109 IIISSTAD
+109 IIISSSAD

-137 VIIHEEILIT
+137 VTIHDEILIT
-147 NSYIGL
+147 NSYIGI
-153 DIHATGTVIAE
+153 DIHASGTVTAE
-164 YVTMDTI
+164 NVTMETI
-171 DIQAVHNEGQLT
+171 DIEAVHNDGEFT

-196 HSSNEVTASD
+196 YSSNQLTATD

-214 ALDIVAGDATIT
+214 ALDIVAGDASIT
-226 GLGLDNVSVGIGSD
+226 GLGLENVSVGIGSD
-240 AGASTTVSSIFGQSV
+240 AGASTTVSSIYGQSV

-265 DLTVSDALLTGDRLL
+265 DLTVSNALLTGDRLL
-280 WGSVESIDVSE
+280 WGSIESIYVSDV
-291 IDFTQQSL
+291 DFTQQAL
-299 DRTAIDIRCTIN
+299 DRTAIDIRCTID
-311 CIFDDVKLSQT
+311 CIFDDITLSQT
-322 EIGFDIDGPGVTE
+322 EIGLDIDGPGVTE
-335 IKNSDIEST
+335 IKNSNIEST

-356 ILEDSNFTSQ
+356 IIEESNFTSQ

-376 TEITDSNAELSQG
+376 TEITDSNAELTQG
-389 DGPAVNVLEGQHQ
+389 DGPAVNVLEGQHE
-402 WNNFNVEK
+402 WNAFNVEK
-410 AYSSSDVTSQG
+410 TYSSFDTTSQG
-421 IDAWYTSIESTSLT
+421 IDAWYTSIQSTVLT
-435 TNGYST
+435 TSGYST
-441 GAVFEDSALTA
+441 GAVFEDSTLAVGTA
-452 ETATFI
+452 EFI
-458 NGKTTGL
+458 NGKTTGIH
-465 YGIQSTF
+465 GIQSTF
-472 TLEDLITSTQQYGVR
+472 TFEDLTTSAQEYGVR
-487 LADESHLQTSTWA
+487 LTDESLLQTSTWA
-500 ANLHNT
+500 ANYHNT

-511 EDSTAN
+511 EESTAK

-528 GSSDAVG
+528 GSSEAIG
-535 DGIFLY
+535 DGTFLY
-541 GGPTTST
+541 GGPSSSS

-568 NQPIQADAYA
+568 NQPIQAEAYA
-578 HNFLSTGDTN
+578 HNFLSTADTN

-645 AKPDGSPHILNGNL
+645 AKPDGTPHMLNGNL
-659 NFATNSQL
+659 NFGTNSQL

-690 SGDGG
+690 SGEGG
-695 ILNATSLSLN
+695 ILNATLLTLN

-710 TSEGNG
+710 TSVGGG
-716 LEIQSPVQWACSSA
+716 LEIQSPVSWSCSSV
-730 QSISDV
+730 QSINNI

-743 IGALCEVEMTGG
+743 IGPLCEIEMTGG
-755 EANEQITVGTGGSFS
+755 EANEQITVGSGGSFS
-770 LFSVLEISVLDKGVP
+770 LSSILEISVLDKGAP

-799 TDALGEATTQT
+799 TDAFGEATAQT
-810 TARSVDS
+810 TARTVDS
-817 QGDVQGGTKTVTMQI
+817 QGDVQGGIKTVTMQI
-832 QSFTEFYAWDT
+832 QSFTEFFVWDT
-843 KRSTSHTFMASTLPT
+843 KRSTSHTFMASTVPT

-876 EGDLTIASTTKLTVN
+876 EGDLTIASTTKMTIN
-891 DGVELRIASQA
+891 DGVELRITSQA
-902 IIDVQGVFE
+902 VIDVQGVFE

-924 RWGGLVLDGIV
+924 RWGGLLLDGIV
-935 GSRIQLSGTQLVEG
+935 GSRIQLSGTQLAEG
-949 SPLLTVSGYGEMVA
+949 SPLITVSGYGEMAA

-969 RSAGSDP
+969 RSAGADP
-976 LILINSGA
+976 LISISSNA
-984 QATVSLSNSHLRD
+984 QATVSISNSHLRD
-997 AGSMCIQSQSP
+997 AGSMCIMSQSA
-1008 DAKIVLDGVEFTDCN
+1008 DAKIILEDVEFTDCN
-1023 GDAAWIRLSD
+1023 GDAAWVRLSD
-1033 VEFNNVTINGGME
+1033 VDFNNVTVNDGME
-1046 DGLAL
+1046 DGLSL
-1051 IGVTGQVSGL
+1051 IGVTGKVSGL
-1061 KTSSFVGDSTVR
+1061 KTVSFVGDSAVR

-1079 DFIIE
+1079 DFILE

-1089 AGSEVGLIA
+1089 AGSVVGLIA
-1098 FNCDDLIIRNLE
+1098 FNCEDIILRNLE
-1110 LSGAPGLDIDETSGQ
+1110 LSGSPGIDIDETSGH
-1125 LEQITAHGNGVG
+1125 LEQINAHGNGVG

-1146 ASSMM
+1146 ATSMT
-1151 VSDLSITNYSVG
+1151 VSDISITNYSVG

-1170 FEEPGVAYIH
+1170 FEEPGVAYIQ
-1180 NLTIDSSDALSVEY
+1180 NLTVDSSNALSVEY

-1199 SDSDL
+1199 SDSEL
-1204 VGSISVAGSTIN
+1204 TGSISVAGSTVN
-1216 IIDSSIIGT
+1216 FVDSSLSGT
-1225 KSLSTEGVLNE
+1225 NTLSTGGVLNE

-1246 NGISVEA
+1246 NGNAVDA
-1253 TYVISTELLDQPSTY
+1253 TYVLSTDLLEQPSTY
-1268 SGQFIDIILQYSK
+1268 NGQFVDVTLQYSK
-1281 HTEIQSELSTSATIE
+1281 HTETQSQFSTNATIE
-1296 TYSAMSLVN
+1296 ASSTLSLVN
-1305 NSEFELGNG
+1305 NSVFEIGNNL
-1314 VNQQVTIS
+1314 NQQVLIS
-1322 LLPNAA
+1322 LSPNTA
-1328 PVASVSAPYS
+1328 PIASVSAPYS
-1338 GQRFMETVPI
+1338 GQRFMETTPV
-1348 EVIYTVLD
+1348 EVMYTVAD
-1356 DTTILSDIAM
+1356 DTTPLSEITM
-1366 SWKVFDAQSQL
+1366 SWKIFNAQSQL
-1377 VKEGL
+1377 VSEGL
-1382 LSDSGSSFNVTNMG
+1382 LSETESPFNITNVQ

-1402 QVIATDDLSLFST
+1402 QLIATDDLSLFST

-1428 GDWISSCSSDTWFDA
+1428 GDWISTCSSDTWFDA
-1443 LNGVQCGP
+1443 ANGLQCGP

-1470 PTDACVWMDTDDDG
+1470 PKDACAWMDTDDDG
-1484 QPDRIECPEG
+1484 QPDRIECPDGE
-1494 KTTMLF
+1494 TTLLF

-1513 LEGKSSTK
+1513 LEGKSSEK
-1521 NEDQSTALLLIGGI
+1521 SEDQSTALLLIGGI
-1535 IVIVLIIFF
+1535 IVLVLIIFF
-1544 LRTRGGGPKSL
+1544 VRTRGPGPKSL

>member
-1 MVQSLARVM
+1 MVQSLAHVM
-10 RSQAIALFVLLLATS
+10 RSRAVALFVLLLATS
-25 LTPFVSSDVTITATD
+25 LTPIASSDVTITVTD
-40 ATWDGENHV
+40 ATWDGESRV
-49 LDGNVTVSS
+49 LDGNVTVSPT
-58 SSTLTIES
+58 STLTIEP
-66 GAIIDTGDYWIQIDG
+66 GAIIDTGEYWIQIDG
-81 SLIATDVEFMSSV
+81 SLIATDVEFMSSI

-129 SALAVHGD
+129 SALSVYGD
-137 VIIHEEILIT
+137 VTIHEEILIT

-164 YVTMDTI
+164 NVTMDTI
-171 DIQAVHNEGQLT
+171 DIQAVHNEGQFT
-183 VTTGEFTN
+183 ITTGEFTN

-196 HSSNEVTASD
+196 SSSNQLTASD
-206 VTFNQTGF
+206 VTFIQTGF

-265 DLTVSDALLTGDRLL
+265 DLTVSDALLTGDRLV
-280 WGSVESIDVSE
+280 WGSVESIYVSD
-291 IDFTQQSL
+291 IDFTQQAL
-299 DRTAIDIRCTIN
+299 DRTAIDIRCTIDCN
-311 CIFDDVKLSQT
+311 FEDITLSQT

-356 ILEDSNFTSQ
+356 ILENSNFTSQ

-376 TEITDSNAELSQG
+376 TEITDSKAELSQG
-389 DGPAVNVLEGQHQ
+389 DGPAVNVLEGQHE
-402 WNNFNVEK
+402 WNEFNVEK
-410 AYSSSDVTSQG
+410 AYSSFDATSQG
-421 IDAWYTSIESTSLT
+421 IDAWYTSIQSTELT
-435 TNGYST
+435 TSGYST
-441 GAVFEDSALTA
+441 GAIFEDSTLAA
-452 ETATFI
+452 GTATFI

-472 TLEDLITSTQQYGVR
+472 TIEDLTTSAQQYGVR
-487 LADESHLQTSTWA
+487 LTDESHLQTSTWA
-500 ANLHNT
+500 ANYHNT

-511 EDSTAN
+511 EESTAN

-535 DGIFLY
+535 DGTFLY
-541 GGPTTST
+541 GGPSTSI

-556 LYETYVS
+556 FYETYVS

-578 HNFLSTGDTN
+578 HNFLSTADTN

-631 GDWNLPSSSTIVLG
+631 GDWNLPSSSTVVLG
-645 AKPDGSPHILNGNL
+645 AKPDGSPHMLNGNL

-680 SVDLGASGTL
+680 AVDLGASGTL

-716 LEIQSPVQWACSSA
+716 LEVQSPVQWSCSSA
-730 QSISDV
+730 QSISNV

-799 TDALGEATTQT
+799 TDVLGEASAQT

-817 QGDVQGGTKTVTMQI
+817 QEDIQGGTKTVTMQI
-832 QSFTEFYAWDT
+832 QSFTEFFAWDT
-843 KRSTSHTFMASTLPT
+843 KRSTSHTFMASTVPT
-858 GTINS
+858 GMINS

-949 SPLLTVSGYGEMVA
+949 SPLLTASGYGEMVA

-969 RSAGSDP
+969 RSAGADP
-976 LILINSGA
+976 LISISSSA
-984 QATVSLSNSHLRD
+984 QATISISNSHLRD

-1008 DAKIVLDGVEFTDCN
+1008 DAKIVLDGVEFTNCN

-1033 VEFNNVTINGGME
+1033 VEFNNVTINEGME

-1051 IGVTGQVSGL
+1051 IGVTGHVSGL
-1061 KTSSFVGDSTVR
+1061 NTPSFVGDSTVR

-1079 DFIIE
+1079 NFIIE

-1089 AGSEVGLIA
+1089 VGSEIGLIA
-1098 FNCDDLIIRNLE
+1098 FNCEDIILRNLE
-1110 LSGAPGLDIDETSGQ
+1110 ISGAPGIDIDETSGQ
-1125 LEQITAHGNGVG
+1125 MEQINAHGNGVG

-1170 FEEPGVAYIH
+1170 FEEPGVAYMQ
-1180 NLTIDSSDALSVEY
+1180 NLTIDSPDALSVEY

-1204 VGSISVAGSTIN
+1204 SGSISIAGSTIN

-1225 KSLSTEGVLNE
+1225 KSLSTEGILNE
-1236 WSTHSLSAIL
+1236 WSTHSLSAML

-1253 TYVISTELLDQPSTY
+1253 TYVISSELLDQPSTY
-1268 SGQFIDIILQYSK
+1268 SGQFIDIMLQYSK
-1281 HTEIQSELSTSATIE
+1281 HTETESQSSTNATIE

-1305 NSEFELGNG
+1305 NSEFELGNN

-1338 GQRFMETVPI
+1338 GQRFMETTPI
-1348 EVIYTVLD
+1348 EVIYTVFD
-1356 DTTILSDIAM
+1356 DTTILSDITM

-1377 VKEGL
+1377 VTQGL
-1382 LSDSGSSFNVTNMG
+1382 ISDTGSSFNVTNIG

-1415 VEVDFEVTLLDTD
+1415 VEIDFEVTLLDTD
-1428 GDWISSCSSDTWFDA
+1428 GDWTSSCSSDTWFDA
-1443 LNGVQCGP
+1443 ANGVQCGP

-1470 PTDACVWMDTDDDG
+1470 PTDACAWMDTDDDG

-1521 NEDQSTALLLIGGI
+1521 NEDQSTGLLLIGGI
-1535 IVIVLIIFF
+1535 IVIVLIVFF
-1544 LRTRGGGPKSL
+1544 VRTRGGGPKSL

>member
-1 MVQSLARVM
+1 M
-10 RSQAIALFVLLLATS
+10 RSRAIALFALLLVTS
-25 LTPFVSSDVTITATD
+25 FTPFVSSDVTITASDT
-40 ATWDGENHV
+40 TWSGVNRV
-49 LDGNVTVSS
+49 LDGNVTVSAT
-58 SSTLTIES
+58 STLTIEP
-66 GAIIDTGDYWIQIDG
+66 GAVIDTGEYWIQIDG
-81 SLIATDVEFMSSV
+81 SLIATDVEFMSGI

-109 IIISSTAD
+109 IIVSSSAD

-137 VIIHEEILIT
+137 VTIHEEILIT
-147 NSYIGL
+147 NSYIGI
-153 DIHATGTVIAE
+153 DIHTSGTVIAE
-164 YVTMDTI
+164 NVTMDTI
-171 DIQAVHNEGQLT
+171 DIQAINNDGQLT
-183 VTTGEFTN
+183 VSTGTFTN

-196 HSSNEVTASD
+196 HSSNDLVASD
-206 VTFNQTGF
+206 ITFNQTGF

-240 AGASTTVSSIFGQSV
+240 SGASTTVDSIFGQSV

-265 DLTVSDALLTGDRLL
+265 DLTVSNALLFGDRLL
-280 WGSVESIDVSE
+280 WGAVESIYLSD
-291 IDFTQQSL
+291 IDFTQQAL
-299 DRTAIDIRCTIN
+299 DRTAIDIRCILDCN
-311 CIFDDVKLSQT
+311 FDDITLSQT
-322 EIGFDIDGPGVTE
+322 DIGFDIDGPGVTE
-335 IKNSDIEST
+335 IMNSNIEST

-356 ILEDSNFTSQ
+356 IVKESNFTSQ
-366 GKVMTFSGLD
+366 QKVMTLSGLD
-376 TEITDSNAELSQG
+376 TEITGTNAELSQG
-389 DGPAVNVLEGQHQ
+389 DGPAINVLEGQHD
-402 WNNFNVEK
+402 WNEFNVER
-410 AYSSSDVTSQG
+410 AYSSSDITSVG
-421 IDAWYTSIESTSLT
+421 IDAWYTSIQSTILT

-441 GAVFEDSALTA
+441 GAIFEDSTLSA
-452 ETATFI
+452 ETANFI
-458 NGKTTGL
+458 NGKTTGI

-472 TLEDLITSTQQYGVR
+472 TFEDLSTSTQQYGVR
-487 LADESHLQTSTWA
+487 LADESHLQTSTWT

-511 EDSTAN
+511 QDSTAH

-535 DGIFLY
+535 DGTFLY

-548 ISTTAYGY
+548 VSTTAYGY

-568 NQPIQADAYA
+568 NQPIQAEAYA

-645 AKPDGSPHILNGNL
+645 AKPDGTPHMLNGNL

-667 KLIDTTLIVDSSS
+667 KLIDTTLIVESSS

-690 SGDGG
+690 TGDGG

-716 LEIQSPVQWACSSA
+716 LEIQSPVSWSCSSA
-730 QSISDV
+730 QSISNI
-736 RFTSTLS
+736 RFTSSLS

-755 EANEQITVGTGGSFS
+755 EANQQITVGTGGSFS
-770 LFSVLEISVLDKGVP
+770 LFSILDISVLDKGTP

-799 TDALGEATTQT
+799 TDALGEATAQT
-810 TARSVDS
+810 TARTVDS

-832 QSFTEFYAWDT
+832 QSFTEFFAWDT
-843 KRSTSHTFMASTLPT
+843 KRSTSHTFMASTVPT
-858 GTINS
+858 GTISS

-876 EGDLTIASTTKLTVN
+876 EGDLTIASTTKMTVN

-916 ISSTGFGA
+916 IASTGFGA
-924 RWGGLVLDGIV
+924 RWGGLLLDGIV

-949 SPLLTVSGYGEMVA
+949 SPLLTVSGYGDMVA

-969 RSAGSDP
+969 RSAGADP
-976 LILINSGA
+976 LISITQSA
-984 QATVSLSNSHLRD
+984 QGTVSLSNSHLRD
-997 AGSMCIQSQSP
+997 AGTMCIQSQSP
-1008 DAKIVLDGVEFTDCN
+1008 NSKIVLESVEFTDCN
-1023 GDAAWIRLSD
+1023 GDAAWVRLSD
-1033 VEFNNVTINGGME
+1033 VNFNNVTLNEGME

-1051 IGVTGQVSGL
+1051 VGVTGQVSGL
-1061 KTSSFVGDSTVR
+1061 KTPSFVGDSTVR

-1079 DFIIE
+1079 DFILQ
-1084 DSQIS
+1084 DSQLS
-1089 AGSEVGLIA
+1089 VGSEVGLIA
-1098 FNCDDLIIRNLE
+1098 FNCDDIVLRNLE
-1110 LSGAPGLDIDETSGQ
+1110 FSGAPAMDIDETSGQ
-1125 LEQITAHGNGVG
+1125 LEQITAQGNSVG

-1146 ASSMM
+1146 ATSIM

-1170 FEEPGVAYIH
+1170 FEEPGIAYIQ
-1180 NLTIDSSDALSVEY
+1180 NLTIDASDALSVEY

-1199 SDSDL
+1199 SDSQL
-1204 VGSISVAGSTIN
+1204 IGAISVAGSTIN
-1216 IIDSSIIGT
+1216 IIDSSIGT
-1225 KSLSTEGVLNE
+1225 TNSFSEDGVLNE
-1236 WSTHSLSAIL
+1236 WSTHSLSAML
-1246 NGISVEA
+1246 NGVVVEA
-1253 TYVISTELLDQPSTY
+1253 TYVIATELLEEPSTY
-1268 SGQFIDIILQYSK
+1268 NGQFVDVILRYST
-1281 HTEIQSELSTSATIE
+1281 HTETQSQSITTATMETHST
-1296 TYSAMSLVN
+1296 MSLVN
-1305 NSEFELGNG
+1305 SSTFELGNNM
-1314 VNQQVTIS
+1314 NQQVIIS
-1322 LLPNAA
+1322 LSPNAA
-1328 PVASVSAPYS
+1328 PISAVSSPYS
-1338 GQRFMETVPI
+1338 GQRFMETMPI
-1348 EVIYTVLD
+1348 EVVYMVSD
-1356 DTTILSDIAM
+1356 DTTPLADIAM
-1366 SWKVFDAQSQL
+1366 SWKVFDAQNQL
-1377 VKEGL
+1377 VSEGV
-1382 LSDSGSSFNVTNMG
+1382 LSDTGGTFNVTNIG

-1402 QVIATDDLSLFST
+1402 QVIATDELNLIST

-1428 GDWISSCSSDTWFDA
+1428 GDWISTCSSDTWFDA
-1443 LNGVQCGP
+1443 TKGLQCGP

-1458 DNDGRLDENDVW
+1458 DNDGRLDTNDVW
-1470 PTDACVWMDTDDDG
+1470 PTDACAWMDTDNDG

-1513 LEGKSSTK
+1513 LEGKASSK
-1521 NEDQSTALLLIGGI
+1521 SDDQSTALLLIGGI

-1544 LRTRGGGPKSL
+1544 VRTRGKGPKSL

>member
-137 VIIHEEILIT
+137 VTIHEEILIT

-335 IKNSDIEST
+335 IKSSDIEST

-356 ILEDSNFTSQ
+356 ILEDSDFISQ

-1098 FNCDDLIIRNLE
+1098 FNCDDLILRNLE

-1268 SGQFIDIILQYSK
+1268 SGQFIDIVLQYSK

-1470 PTDACVWMDTDDDG
+1470 PTDACAWMDTDDDG

>member
-356 ILEDSNFTSQ
+356 TLEDSNFTSQ

-1314 VNQQVTIS
+1314 VNQQVAIS

-1470 PTDACVWMDTDDDG
+1470 PTDACAWMDTDDDG

>member
-137 VIIHEEILIT
+137 VTIHEEILIT

-1033 VEFNNVTINGGME
+1033 VDFNNVTINGGME

-1051 IGVTGQVSGL
+1051 IGVNGQVSGL
-1061 KTSSFVGDSTVR
+1061 KTSSFIGDSTVR

-1098 FNCDDLIIRNLE
+1098 FNCDDLILRNLE

-1470 PTDACVWMDTDDDG
+1470 PTDACAWMDTDDDG

>member
-137 VIIHEEILIT
+137 VTIHEEILIT

-291 IDFTQQSL
+291 IEFTQQAL

-1033 VEFNNVTINGGME
+1033 VDFNNVTINGGME

-1051 IGVTGQVSGL
+1051 IGVNGQVSGL

-1098 FNCDDLIIRNLE
+1098 FNCDDLILRNLE

-1314 VNQQVTIS
+1314 VNQQVIIS

-1470 PTDACVWMDTDDDG
+1470 PTDACAWMDTDDDG

>member
-1 MVQSLARVM
+1 M
-10 RSQAIALFVLLLATS
+10 RSRAVALFVLLLATS
-25 LTPFVSSDVTITATD
+25 LTPFVSSDVTITAAD
-40 ATWDGENHV
+40 ATWDGQNHV

-58 SSTLTIES
+58 TSTLTIEP
-66 GAIIDTGDYWIQIDG
+66 GAVIDTGDYWIQIDG
-81 SLIATDVEFMSSV
+81 TLIATDVEFMSSI
-94 TPTSQG
+94 TPSSQG

-109 IIISSTAD
+109 IIISSTAE

-137 VIIHEEILIT
+137 VTIHEEILIT

-153 DIHATGTVIAE
+153 DIHPTGTVVAE
-164 YVTMDTI
+164 NVTMETI
-171 DIQAVHNEGQLT
+171 DIQAVHNEGQFT

-196 HSSNEVTASD
+196 YSSNQLTASD
-206 VTFNQTGF
+206 VTFNETGF
-214 ALDIVAGDATIT
+214 ALDIVAGDATIV

-240 AGASTTVSSIFGQSV
+240 AGASTTVSSIFGQYV
-255 TLLIDGSGTD
+255 ALFIDGSGTD
-265 DLTVSDALLTGDRLL
+265 DLTVSDALLTGDRFL
-280 WGSVESIDVSE
+280 WGSVESIYVSE
-291 IDFTQQSL
+291 VDFTQQAL
-299 DRTAIDIRCTIN
+299 DRTVIDIRCTID
-311 CIFDDVKLSQT
+311 CMFDDVTLSQT
-322 EIGFDIDGPGVTE
+322 EIGFDIDGPGITE
-335 IKNSDIEST
+335 IKNSNIEST
-344 NIALRGSGDGLL
+344 NTALRGSGDGLL
-356 ILEDSNFTSQ
+356 IIEESNFTSQ

-376 TEITDSNAELSQG
+376 TEITDTNAELSQG
-389 DGPAVNVLEGQHQ
+389 DGPAVKVLEGHHE
-402 WNNFNVEK
+402 WNEFNVEK
-410 AYSSSDVTSQG
+410 AYSSADVTSQG
-421 IDAWYTSIESTSLT
+421 IDAWYTSIQSTTLT
-435 TNGYST
+435 TNGFST
-441 GAVFEDSALTA
+441 GALFEDSTLTA

-458 NGKTTGL
+458 NGKVTGL

-472 TLEDLITSTQQYGVR
+472 TFEDLTTSTQQYGVR
-487 LADESHLQTSTWA
+487 LGDESHLQTSIWA

-511 EDSTAN
+511 GESTAN
-517 ARTFTPQNTAQ
+517 ARKFTPQNTAQ

-535 DGIFLY
+535 DGTFLY
-541 GGPTTST
+541 GGPITST
-548 ISTTAYGY
+548 ISTTEYGY

-568 NQPIQADAYA
+568 NQPIQAEAYA
-578 HNFLSTGDTN
+578 HHFLSTGDTN

-611 RAELIGNQAGQSV
+611 RAELVGNQAGQSV

-631 GDWNLPSSSTIVLG
+631 GDWNLPSSSTVVLG
-645 AKPDGSPHILNGNL
+645 AKPDGSPHMLNGNL

-680 SVDLGASGTL
+680 SVDMGASGTL

-716 LEIQSPVQWACSSA
+716 LEIQSPVQWSCSSP
-730 QSISDV
+730 QSISNV

-743 IGALCEVEMTGG
+743 IGALCDVEMIGG
-755 EANEQITVGTGGSFS
+755 EANEQITVGSGGSFS
-770 LFSVLEISVLDKGVP
+770 LSSTLEINVLDKGVP

-799 TDALGEATTQT
+799 TNALGEAIAQT

-817 QGDVQGGTKTVTMQI
+817 QGDVQSGIKTVTMQI
-832 QSFTEFYAWDT
+832 QSFTEFFAWDT
-843 KRSTSHTFMASTLPT
+843 KRSTSHTFMASTVPT

-902 IIDVQGVFE
+902 VIDVQGVFE

-924 RWGGLVLDGIV
+924 RWGGLLLDGIV

-969 RSAGSDP
+969 RSAGADP
-976 LILINSGA
+976 LISISSGA
-984 QATVSLSNSHLRD
+984 QGIVSISNSHLRD

-1033 VEFNNVTINGGME
+1033 VAFNNVTINEGMD

-1051 IGVTGQVSGL
+1051 IGVTGHVSNL

-1089 AGSEVGLIA
+1089 VGSEVGLIA
-1098 FNCDDLIIRNLE
+1098 FNCDDIIIRNLE
-1110 LSGAPGLDIDETSGQ
+1110 IAGAPGLDIDETSGQ
-1125 LEQITAHGNGVG
+1125 LEQIYAHGNGIG
-1137 TGVTIRHGK
+1137 TGVTIRHGQ

-1170 FEEPGVAYIH
+1170 FEEPGVAYFH
-1180 NLTIDSSDALSVEY
+1180 NLSIDSSDALSIEY

-1216 IIDSSIIGT
+1216 MIDSSIVGT
-1225 KSLSTEGVLNE
+1225 KSISADGILSE
-1236 WSTHSLSAIL
+1236 WSTHSLSAML
-1246 NGISVEA
+1246 NGFFVEA

-1268 SGQFIDIILQYSK
+1268 SGQFVDVILQYSK
-1281 HTEIQSELSTSATIE
+1281 HTETQSESSTNAMIE
-1296 TYSAMSLVN
+1296 TYSEMSLVN
-1305 NSEFELGNG
+1305 NSEFELGNNL
-1314 VNQQVTIS
+1314 NQQVTIVLS
-1322 LLPNAA
+1322 PNAA
-1328 PVASVSAPYS
+1328 PIATVNAPYS
-1338 GQRFMETVPI
+1338 GQRFMETTPI
-1348 EVIYTVLD
+1348 EVRYIVSD
-1356 DTTILSDIAM
+1356 DTTELSDIVM
-1366 SWKVFDAQSQL
+1366 SWKVFDAQGQL
-1377 VKEGL
+1377 VTEGA
-1382 LSDSGSSFNVTNMG
+1382 LSDTGSAFNVTNLG

-1402 QVIATDDLSLFST
+1402 QVIATDDLNLFST
-1415 VEVDFEVTLLDTD
+1415 TEVDFEVTLLDTD
-1428 GDWISSCSSDTWFDA
+1428 GDWISSCNSDTWFDA
-1443 LNGVQCGP
+1443 SNGVQCGP

-1458 DNDGRLDENDVW
+1458 DNDGRLDDNDVW
-1470 PTDACVWMDTDDDG
+1470 PIDACAWMDTDDDG

-1494 KTTMLF
+1494 QTTMLF

-1521 NEDQSTALLLIGGI
+1521 NEDQSTGLLLIGGI
-1535 IVIVLIIFF
+1535 VVIVLIIFF
-1544 LRTRGGGPKSL
+1544 VRTRGGGPKSL

>member
-1 MVQSLARVM
+1 MVQSPACVM

-40 ATWDGENHV
+40 ATWDGESHV

-58 SSTLTIES
+58 TSTLTIES

-81 SLIATDVEFMSSV
+81 SLIATDVEFMSSL

-129 SALAVHGD
+129 SALAVYGD
-137 VIIHEEILIT
+137 VTIHEEILIT

-153 DIHATGTVIAE
+153 DIHASGTVIAE
-164 YVTMDTI
+164 NVTMDTI
-171 DIQAVHNEGQLT
+171 DIQAVNNEGQLT

-196 HSSNEVTASD
+196 HSSNQLTASD
-206 VTFNQTGF
+206 VTFTQTGF

-280 WGSVESIDVSE
+280 WGSVESIYVSE
-291 IDFTQQSL
+291 INFTQQAL
-299 DRTAIDIRCTIN
+299 DRTAIDIRCTTD

-376 TEITDSNAELSQG
+376 TEITDSKAELSQG

-472 TLEDLITSTQQYGVR
+472 TLENLTTSTQQYGVR

-511 EDSTAN
+511 GDSTAN

-541 GGPTTST
+541 GGPTASI

-556 LYETYVS
+556 LYETFVS

-578 HNFLSTGDTN
+578 HNFLSIGDMN

-645 AKPDGSPHILNGNL
+645 AKPDGSPHMLNGNL

-695 ILNATSLSLN
+695 TLNATSLSLN

-716 LEIQSPVQWACSSA
+716 LEIQSPVQWSCSSA

-799 TDALGEATTQT
+799 TDELGEATTQT

-832 QSFTEFYAWDT
+832 QSFTEFFAWDT
-843 KRSTSHTFMASTLPT
+843 KRSTSHTFMASTVPT

-924 RWGGLVLDGIV
+924 RWGGLILDGIV

-969 RSAGSDP
+969 RSAGADP
-976 LILINSGA
+976 LISISSGA

-1033 VEFNNVTINGGME
+1033 VEFNNVTINEGME

-1051 IGVTGQVSGL
+1051 IGVTGQISGL
-1061 KTSSFVGDSTVR
+1061 KTSSFIGDSTVR
-1073 LESIDG
+1073 LDSIDG

-1098 FNCDDLIIRNLE
+1098 FNCEDIILRNLE

-1125 LEQITAHGNGVG
+1125 LEQISAHGNGVG

-1170 FEEPGVAYIH
+1170 FEEPGIAYIH

-1216 IIDSSIIGT
+1216 FIDSSIIGT

-1236 WSTHSLSAIL
+1236 WSTHSLSAML

-1268 SGQFIDIILQYSK
+1268 SGQFIDIMLQYSK
-1281 HTEIQSELSTSATIE
+1281 HTETQSELSTSATIE

-1305 NSEFELGNG
+1305 NSEFELGNN
-1314 VNQQVTIS
+1314 VNQQVIIS

-1328 PVASVSAPYS
+1328 PVASVSVPYS

-1348 EVIYTVLD
+1348 EVIYTVFD
-1356 DTTILSDIAM
+1356 DTTLLSDIAM

-1377 VKEGL
+1377 VTEGL
-1382 LSDSGSSFNVTNMG
+1382 LTDTGSSFNVTNMG

-1470 PTDACVWMDTDDDG
+1470 PTDACAWMDTDDDG

-1544 LRTRGGGPKSL
+1544 VRTRGGDPKSL

>member
-1 MVQSLARVM
+1 MVQSLACVM

-137 VIIHEEILIT
+137 VTIHEEILIT

-1098 FNCDDLIIRNLE
+1098 FNCDDLILRNLE

-1225 KSLSTEGVLNE
+1225 KSLSTGGVLNE

-1314 VNQQVTIS
+1314 VNQQVAIS

-1470 PTDACVWMDTDDDG
+1470 PTDACAWMDTDDDG